1 MRSSLLRTL
10 LASLPIVCG
19 CHARQ
24 SASDGEA
31 AREAPE
37 VPGDLACAI
46 KGCDSTSPPAARD
59 WLYIDSLPPL
69 PGAEQDLGSTYID
82 SVFRTLVGRPP
93 SMGWFV
99 GQQLL
104 AGERHPRVFVYSADS
119 AVLEGRF
126 ARLVPQAEHDSISH
140 ANAMACEFRGPLAAY
155 DLGAAPRRSQERAF
169 FLPRPL
175 PGPTSVGLRLRPLRP
190 VERGAARAIMP
201 LGGRPALYLD
211 TAIEISGGSAPY
223 SLTAAYN
230 PSDRALF
237 LSVIALHDSTG
248 RVIASHFHE
257 PEEFECDGCA
267 PPEPSD
273 GLFRLYPLLGGFAS
287 AGFAYPLLLLDT
299 STLESRGISLVTFG
313 PHGDY
318 SEHNVSEYV
327 VTCIVGEGR

>member
-1 MRSSLLRTL
+1 
-10 LASLPIVCG
+10 
-19 CHARQ
+19 
-24 SASDGEA
+24 
-31 AREAPE
+31 
-37 VPGDLACAI
+37 
-46 KGCDSTSPPAARD
+46 
-59 WLYIDSLPPL
+59 
-69 PGAEQDLGSTYID
+69 
-82 SVFRTLVGRPP
+82 
-93 SMGWFV
+93 
-99 GQQLL
+99 
-104 AGERHPRVFVYSADS
+104 
-119 AVLEGRF
+119 
-126 ARLVPQAEHDSISH
+126 
-140 ANAMACEFRGPLAAY
+140 
-155 DLGAAPRRSQERAF
+155 
-169 FLPRPL
+169 
-175 PGPTSVGLRLRPLRP
+175 
-190 VERGAARAIMP
+190 MP